1 MSADFNVRNALC
13 WDSLRMTLSVV
24 LSWSD
29 PTMETLKLKNWGWI
43 SDKSPLNQETILNA
57 SLLVVW
63 NNSLLL
69 PLSLV
74 WVSAF
79 GFPQCIPNILG
90 CWIQWNL
97 LGFAVRFAVL
107 NLCRNSLTTNKWSW
121 NVLINI
127 IISSMN
133 LSIEH
138 ITCNNFL
145 ISQVKLAEA
154 FTSPNGIT

>member
-29 PTMETLKLKNWGWI
+29 PAMETLKLKNWGWI
-43 SDKSPLNQETILNA
+43 SDKSPLNQKTILNA

-63 NNSLLL
+63 NNFLLL

-107 NLCRNSLTTNKWSW
+107 NLCRNSSTTNKWSW